1 MAGSDGDPRSPGTG
15 GAVLR
20 GRDFAALRAEEFPY
34 LEASGQAYL
43 DYTGAALPPL
53 SLVRGHA
60 ERLASAVYGN
70 PHSASPASGLSTRL
84 AEQARRAVLDF
95 CGAPADD
102 YVVVFTPNATGALRL
117 VAEAYPFGPERGLL
131 MLGDDHNSVLG
142 IRRYARPAGAPVTV
156 VAPGPQLRTGTADL
170 LDALAEAER
179 LGGPGLFA
187 FPAQSNATGVRHPLE
202 WVPVAQARGWR
213 VLLDAAAYLPTGPLD
228 LAAVPAD
235 FTALSWYKITGYP
248 SGVGCLIARREA
260 LGGLRRPW
268 FAGGTVLASSSH
280 TDWHLPAPAP
290 ERLEDGTLAF
300 LSLPDVTAAA
310 RWHTALGYP
319 ALRHHTGRLT
329 TRLLDGLAGLRH
341 PDGSPGVR
349 LVGPADTEARGPTV
363 TFHLLRPDGRP
374 LDERL
379 CQRAASAAG
388 ISIRTGCFCN
398 PGVAEQ
404 ENGLTPEVVRTALAG
419 AGPAG
424 LADVDDYLRLL
435 PLRAQGAVR
444 ASVGAATGA
453 ADVDRLLTVCQDLLR
468 RQPPDPV
475 DRRSGC

>member
-1 MAGSDGDPRSPGTG
+1 MAGSNG
-15 GAVLR
+15 GAS
-20 GRDFAALRAEEFPY
+20 GGAKGAGGERDFAALRAADFPY
-34 LEASGQAYL
+34 LDASGQAYL

-70 PHSASPASGLSTRL
+70 PHSASPSSGLSTRL
-84 AEQARRAVLDF
+84 AEEARRAVLEF
-95 CGAPADD
+95 CGAPAEE

-170 LDALAEAER
+170 LDGLAEAE
-179 LGGPGLFA
+179 LNGGPGLFA

-202 WVPVAQARGWR
+202 WVELARARGWQ

-228 LAAVPAD
+228 LTAVPAD
-235 FTALSWYKITGYP
+235 YVALSWYKITGYP
-248 SGVGCLIARREA
+248 SGVGCLIARRES
-260 LGGLRRPW
+260 LEVLRRPW

-290 ERLEDGTLAF
+290 EGLEDGTLAF

-319 ALRHHTGRLT
+319 ALREHTGRLT
-329 TRLLDGLAGLRH
+329 VRLLDGLTGLRH
-341 PDGSPGVR
+341 PDGAPAVH
-349 LVGPADTEARGPTV
+349 LLGPADTEARGPTV
-363 TFHLLRPDGRP
+363 TFNLLRPDGSEM
-374 LDERL
+374 DERL

-388 ISIRTGCFCN
+388 VSIRTGCFCN

-404 ENGLTPEVVRTALAG
+404 YNELTPELVGAVLAG
-419 AGPAG
+419 AGPAD

-435 PLRAQGAVR
+435 PVRAQGAVR
-444 ASVGAATGA
+444 ASVGAATAA
-453 ADVDRLLTVCQDLLR
+453 ADVDRLLTVCQDLVE
-468 RQPPDPV
+468 RQQPDPS
-475 DRRSGC
+475 DPRTGC